1 MTVSELMTCFLQGF
15 VIFLSILG
23 FYIGAIG
30 VLLTPVVCV
39 TVLLLW

>member
-1 MTVSELMTCFLQGF
+1 MSVLRIDDLLSPWL
-15 VIFLSILG
+15 VILLSIIG
-23 FYIGAIG
+23 FCIGAIG